1 MTYTITVTGK
11 GGHGSRPDLSI
22 NPIDCLAAIHLALG
36 RLPGFQVKQI
46 NAGTSGNVIPAQA
59 IMTFRSG
66 ASQELICQIM
76 ENSAKPFRCTATLDC
91 E

>member
-22 NPIDCLAAIHLALG
+22 NPIDCMVAICTALG
-36 RLPGFQVKQI
+36 RLPGFRVESI

-59 IMTFRSG
+59 VFTFCCD
-66 ASQELICQIM
+66 ADKTLIAQVV
-76 ENSAKPFRCTATLDC
+76 ENTCKPFRCTVEL
-91 E
+91 

>member
-22 NPIDCLAAIHLALG
+22 NPIDCMVAICTALG
-36 RLPGFQVKQI
+36 RLPGFRVESI

-59 IMTFRSG
+59 VFTFCCD
-66 ASQELICQIM
+66 ADKTLIAQVA
-76 ENSAKPFRCTATLDC
+76 ENTCKPFRCTVAL
-91 E
+91 

>member
-22 NPIDCLAAIHLALG
+22 NPIDCMVAICTALG
-36 RLPGFQVKQI
+36 RLPGFRVESI

-59 IMTFRSG
+59 VFTFCCD
-66 ASQELICQIM
+66 ADKTLIAQVA
-76 ENSAKPFRCTATLDC
+76 ENTCKPFRCTVEL
-91 E
+91 